1 MLPWDLYIFIKNNT
15 ISMRIRKF
23 QIKSFV
29 MQGGERYCLL
39 VDKTTGMP
47 LFYPNLF
54 VTTQVRNK
62 SNSVAAMES
71 ALSGIN
77 VLLSFC
83 EERSIDLTARFLKR
97 KFFLLGEMDAIRDY
111 CQQNFGKRLIESPQN
126 VRAITSKVKQ
136 KPTRKTGL
144 ANEYMRLSHIAKYVE
159 WLATILLEDG
169 ADRETTLNIAKMKK
183 GFESRRPSGKG
194 RNQVGREKGLS
205 KEQEIA
211 LFEAVRPGSER
222 NPFEDEATQV
232 RNQLMIML
240 LFHLGIRSGELL
252 NLRVSDVDW
261 SSNQIVIARRADE
274 KKDPRRRQPL
284 VKTLDRRL
292 PLKDTLVQAMHNYVI
307 HFRRKVLGAKK
318 HDYLLVTH
326 KSGPTQ
332 GQPVSRSTL
341 IKVINTVAAV
351 DASLVNLH
359 PHELRHTW
367 NNRFSEFMDTKEDA
381 PNSEEQEHQR
391 SYLQGWKPDSGT
403 AATYTKRFTREKA
416 LEAGLKLQDGIT
428 RIPENLENE

>member
-1 MLPWDLYIFIKNNT
+1 
-15 ISMRIRKF
+15 MRFRKF
-23 QIKSFV
+23 QTNSFV
-29 MQGGERYCLL
+29 MQSGERFCLL
-39 VDKTTGMP
+39 VDKTSGLP
-47 LFYPNLF
+47 LFHPNLF

-83 EERSIDLTARFLKR
+83 DERGINLNVRFLQR
-97 KFFLLGEMDAIRDY
+97 EFFSLGEMDAIRDY
-111 CQQNFGKRLIESPQN
+111 CQQDFGRWSIESFEN
-126 VRAITSKVKQ
+126 VRSINSKVTK

-144 ANEYMRLSHIAKYVE
+144 ASEYMRLSHIAKYVE
-159 WLATILLEDG
+159 WLAIVLLEGDL
-169 ADRETTLNIAKMKK
+169 DRKTTLDIARMKK

-194 RNQVGREKGLS
+194 RNQLGREKGLTQ
-205 KEQEIA
+205 KQELA
-211 LFEAVRPGSER
+211 LLEVVRPGSER
-222 NPFEDEATQV
+222 NPFEDEATQA
-232 RNQLMIML
+232 RNQLMIL
-240 LFHLGIRSGELL
+240 LLLHLGIRSGELL
-252 NLRVSDVDW
+252 NIRVSDVDW
-261 SSNQIVIARRADE
+261 SCNQIVIARRADE

-307 HFRRKVLGAKK
+307 HFRRKVLGARK

-332 GQPVSRSTL
+332 GQPMSRSTL
-341 IKVINTVAAV
+341 IKVINMVAGA
-351 DASLVNLH
+351 DPSLASLH
-359 PHELRHTW
+359 AHELRHTW
-367 NNRFSEFMDTKEDA
+367 NNRFSEYMDTKGDA
-381 PNSEEQEHQR
+381 PKPEEQESQR

-416 LEAGLKLQDGIT
+416 VEASLKLQDGIA
-428 RIPENLENE
+428 RVPENLQNE